1 MKEGRELSFFTSMRG
16 KLLIW
21 FLLLAIIPLSVMGVL
36 AYTQSQD
43 ALQDASIAK
52 LEAVRTIK
60 KNQLVDY
67 LAEKSTDVTIL
78 VDIVDALSERTFAQL
93 KSVNTSRAEAL
104 ARLFRDWREEL
115 LMMSGE
121 VEVVEA
127 LRDLSSGFRI
137 LGAERVRAL
146 YLEQPALEDAGD
158 TSRYT
163 AAHARYHPVQMR
175 YVEVFEYEDLLL
187 IDPWGNVVYTVEK
200 EDVFGTNL
208 VSGPYRD
215 SMLGEL
221 YQQLKAA
228 PSGQLYVADLVS
240 AADER
245 VLDYEHAIFV
255 GTPVYSGTQQLGVLV
270 CQVSF
275 VPINTIV
282 QDRTGMGETA
292 ESYLVGEVDSIS
304 SYRSD
309 RVVKQGKIGEPRS
322 GAYVEAG
329 LAGETGN
336 AFKIGSTGDYE
347 LTVYQP
353 LELSGLNWA
362 IYTTQSVA
370 EALIPKLEGREGDLF
385 SEYARKYGYYD
396 LFLINADGY
405 VYYSV
410 SKEADYRTNL
420 LTGPYKDSNLGQLVR
435 RVLDTGEMEI
445 ADFAYY
451 EPSGEPAAFM
461 GMPVIED
468 GVTEFVVVIQI
479 PLDDINNIMLE
490 RTGMG
495 ESGETIVVGQDKRMR
510 SDSYVDPDAH
520 SVDASFEGTIEQ
532 NGVDTAASRNGLEG
546 ETGFDF
552 FTDYVGEQ
560 VIGAYEPMGFEDLR
574 WVIISKM
581 NQAEALVRVN
591 QLLRLVLGLA
601 GGTVVVVIFVA
612 LWQATALSDPLVKI
626 TEVAQK
632 VAGGDL
638 EITAEVKARD
648 ETGVLANAFNR
659 MIEQLREMFRNERER
674 RRRLQT
680 TVERYVDYMEDV
692 GQGNLGVRLSMDEA
706 GASDDPL
713 VILGHNLN
721 RMTAN
726 LREMIGQ
733 IREAVSNLS
742 SASAEILAATQQQA
756 SGASEQSAAITQT
769 TTTVDEVRTISEQ
782 AVIRAQEVAD
792 SSTRTVDVSR
802 AGRQAVEDTMQ
813 SMAQIKERVAGIA
826 ENILALSEQTQQIG
840 EITTT
845 VSDIASQ
852 SNMLALNAS
861 VEAARAGEQGKG
873 FSVVAVE
880 VRSLANQS
888 KQATS
893 QVRAILTDIQD
904 AINKSVMVTEE
915 GNKAVDRGVALA
927 RQAREAIEQLSSV
940 IAESQQISTQVVAGG
955 QQQASGVDQIGQAI
969 QNITQAMQQNLASTR
984 QAEKAAQDLSDLA
997 RRLTEMVEVY
1007 QL

>member
-1 MKEGRELSFFTSMRG
+1 MKESGELSFFTSMRG
-16 KLLIW
+16 KLLVW

-43 ALQDASIAK
+43 ALQDASISK

-67 LAEKSTDVTIL
+67 LAEKSTDVTVL

-93 KSVNTSRAEAL
+93 ESANASRAEAL
-104 ARLFRDWREEL
+104 ARLFHGWRAEVL
-115 LMMSGE
+115 VISGE
-121 VEVVEA
+121 VEVVGA
-127 LRDLSSGFRI
+127 LQALSSGFRI
-137 LGAERVRAL
+137 LGAERARAL
-146 YLEQPALEDAGD
+146 YLGQPSLEDAGD

-163 AAHARYHPVQMR
+163 AAHARHHPAQTR
-175 YVEVFEYEDLLL
+175 YLENFGYEDLLL
-187 IDPWGNVVYTVEK
+187 IDTRGNVVYTVGKDE
-200 EDVFGTNL
+200 VFGTNL
-208 VSGPYRD
+208 VSGPYQD
-215 SMLGEL
+215 SKLATL
-221 YQQLKAA
+221 YQRLRSAS
-228 PSGQLYVADLVS
+228 SGQLYVADLGLVDNEVAMFLGS
-240 AADER
+240 
-245 VLDYEHAIFV
+245 
-255 GTPVYSGTQQLGVLV
+255 PVYSGTQQIGVLA
-270 CQVSF
+270 CQLPF
-275 VPINTIV
+275 APINTIV
-282 QDRTGMGETA
+282 QDRVGMGETA
-292 ESYLVGEVDSIS
+292 ESYLVGAVDGVS
-304 SYRSD
+304 SYRSE
-309 RVVKQGKIGEPRS
+309 RVIKQGQIGEPRS
-322 GAYVEAG
+322 GTYVEAG
-329 LAGETGN
+329 LAGKSGS

-353 LELSGLNWA
+353 LTLSGLNWA
-362 IYTTQSVA
+362 IYTTQSVE

-385 SEYARKYGYYD
+385 SEYAKKYGYYD
-396 LFLINADGY
+396 LFFINADGY
-405 VYYSV
+405 VYYTV
-410 SKEADYRTNL
+410 AREADYGTNL
-420 LTGPYKDSNLGQLVR
+420 LTGPYKDSNLGQLTR
-435 RVLDTGEMEI
+435 RILKTKEMEV

-451 EPSGEPAAFM
+451 EPSGEPAAFI
-461 GMPVIED
+461 GMPVIE
-468 GVTEFVVVIQI
+468 GGMTEFVVAIQI
-479 PLDDINNIMLE
+479 PLDDINNIMQE

-495 ESGETIVVGQDKRMR
+495 ESGETIVVGPDKRMR
-510 SDSYVDPDAH
+510 SDSYVDPDGH
-520 SVDASFEGTIEQ
+520 SVDASFEGTVEQ
-532 NGVDTAASRNGLEG
+532 NGVDTVASRNGLEG
-546 ETGFDF
+546 ETGFDL
-552 FTDYVGEQ
+552 FTDYVGAQ
-560 VIGAYEPMGFEDLR
+560 VIGAYEPLNYEDLR

-581 NQAEALVRVN
+581 NQAEAFARVN
-591 QLLRLVLGLA
+591 QLLRLVLGIA
-601 GGTVVVVIFVA
+601 SGTVVVVIFVA
-612 LWQATALSDPLVKI
+612 LWQATALSNPLVKI

-632 VAGGDL
+632 VAAGDL
-638 EITAEVKARD
+638 EVTAEVKARD

-659 MIEQLREMFRNERER
+659 MIKQLRAMFRNEREQR
-674 RRRLQT
+674 QRLQT

-692 GQGNLGVRLSMDEA
+692 GQGNLGARLSMDEE

-726 LREMIGQ
+726 LREMIRQ

-742 SASAEILAATQQQA
+742 AASAEILAATQQQV
-756 SGASEQSAAITQT
+756 SGGSEQSAAITQT

-782 AVIRAQEVAD
+782 AVVRAQEVAD
-792 SSTRTVDVSR
+792 SSKRTVDVSR
-802 AGRQAVEDTMQ
+802 SGRQAVQDTMR

-840 EITTT
+840 EIITT

-940 IAESQQISTQVVAGG
+940 IAESEQISTQVVAGG
-955 QQQASGVDQIGQAI
+955 QQQASGVDQIGQAM

-984 QAEKAAQDLSDLA
+984 QAEKAAQDLNDLA
-997 RRLTEMVEVY
+997 RRLTEMVAVY